1 MTMFDVIRK
10 LAKPIES
17 DVNAYQLLDMDGMR
31 ERNEQRIA
39 RIKAEMGEK
48 YILHPSHKCG
58 KLNTPRPV

>member
-1 MTMFDVIRK
+1 MFDVIRK
-10 LAKPIES
+10 LVKPQE
-17 DVNAYQLLDMDGMR
+17 VNAHELLDMDGMR

-39 RIKAEMGEK
+39 RIKTEMGEK

>member
-10 LAKPIES
+10 LVKPQE
-17 DVNAYQLLDMDGMR
+17 VNAHKLLGMAGLR
-31 ERNEQRIA
+31 ERNEARIA

-58 KLNTPRPV
+58 KLDTPRPV